1 MVNIPQNNSITTIL
15 AMGDSFMDTGNNNHR
30 QSLIKADFP
39 PYGKDFLGRKS
50 TGRFTNNRTLSD
62 YIAGNL
68 GVKEYLPAYLDTS
81 IQDNDLISG
90 VSFASGGSGYDNL
103 TSKIV
108 NVIPLSVQLEM
119 FKEYI
124 GKFKKIV
131 GEEEANQMIKKG
143 VYLVS
148 SSSNDWA
155 ISYTA
160 VPIRR
165 LQYNVTG
172 YAYLLA
178 NNARVFFEELYK
190 LGARKIVVF
199 GTPYIGCFPLARTFL
214 GGLITCSDMLNKE
227 AETFNKMLKS
237 QLEYLQSSLPQST
250 FCYVDYFNISR
261 ELIVNHLQYGM
272 HYIQYYFST
281 WKL

>member
-1 MVNIPQNNSITTIL
+1 MNAAINIL
-15 AMGDSFMDTGNNNHR
+15 
-30 QSLIKADFP
+30 K
-39 PYGKDFLGRKS
+39 
-50 TGRFTNNRTLSD
+50 
-62 YIAGNL
+62 
-68 GVKEYLPAYLDTS
+68 
-81 IQDNDLISG
+81 
-90 VSFASGGSGYDNL
+90 
-103 TSKIV
+103 
-108 NVIPLSVQLEM
+108 
-119 FKEYI
+119 
-124 GKFKKIV
+124 
-131 GEEEANQMIKKG
+131 
-143 VYLVS
+143 
-148 SSSNDWA
+148 
-155 ISYTA
+155 
-160 VPIRR
+160 
-165 LQYNVTG
+165 
-172 YAYLLA
+172 
-178 NNARVFFEELYK
+178 ELYK